1 MFSETTPSGSVVLE
15 LVGVTVEVGDVEVL
29 HEVDLTI
36 RSGEL
41 HVLFGRNGSGKSSL
55 LAAVM
60 GLHPYRVTSGQ
71 IRLFGESLEDVTVSE
86 RAQRGIGMAF
96 QDPPD
101 LEGVSVDALANAL
114 ESSDRLPD
122 AETALHLDGF
132 RDRPVNVGFSGG
144 EKKRWEICKL
154 FLRRPRLLL
163 LDEPEGGVDLEHA
176 AVIGDAIASLLEPG
190 ATDDGTVPAG
200 LVVSHTGSILDR
212 LPAHTGHLLVD
223 GRLVHSGDAGELFDH
238 IRRDGYR
245 APA

>member
-15 LVGVTVEVGDVEVL
+15 LVGVSVEVGDVEVL

-60 GLHPYRVTSGQ
+60 GLHPYRITSGQ

-86 RAQRGIGMAF
+86 RARRGIGMAF

-114 ESSDRLPD
+114 EASDRLSD

-154 FLRRPRLLL
+154 FLRRPSLLL

-190 ATDDGTVPAG
+190 ATELDAAPAG

-212 LPAHTGHLLVD
+212 LPAHIGHLLVD

-238 IRRDGYR
+238 IRRGGYR